1 MPFMPTVLLLPD
13 QAPLRPPSLRSSR
26 YSSSSQLWDIPEGND
41 ALLDLWLACIG
52 IHY

>member
-1 MPFMPTVLLLPD
+1 MPIVLLLPG
-13 QAPLRPPSLRSSR
+13 QGPLRSPSLRSSR
-26 YSSSSQLWDIPEGND
+26 YPSLSQLWDIPEGNG